1 MNSLHNF
8 SQILLNFNMMK
19 FWLVLI
25 LCFLFTFCHR
35 QKSDRVNEKI
45 QLTYW
50 SANNQYEIN
59 LARVI
64 VAEWNAAH
72 PNIQVI
78 HQSIP
83 ESQSSEEVILSAVVS
98 KTTPDIYS
106 NIWPGDVELYVEAN
120 ALVNLDQFADFDSVT
135 QERFQGDIIEEAR
148 SPNGHIYQIPWKTN
162 PIMIIYNKKMLAAAG
177 FKEFPKTYSDYFK
190 AAEKITQD
198 TNMDGYFDCWI
209 GLTDIRTIWW
219 QRFFD
224 FYSLYIAASGGKT
237 LVKNNQVIFENQAAE
252 QVFGFLQ
259 TVFQKGYFPKEK
271 MAGRSDVFLNGVV
284 ATRFTG
290 PWEITHTEKL
300 KPVGFEYDFAAL
312 PVPDD
317 YNGPR
322 YTYGDFKNIV
332 IFSTSK
338 HPDAAW
344 KFVKFMINRQN
355 DLRLLEISSQLPL
368 RKNILQDS
376 LFYNYFQQNPKMQIF
391 AGQAQYVRGADS
403 SPVLKEIFDAISR
416 EYEACVVY
424 GVKNPR
430 DAVKDA
436 AARARHILK

>member
-1 MNSLHNF
+1 M
-8 SQILLNFNMMK
+8 IKCWLL
-19 FWLVLI
+19 LI
-25 LCFLFTFCHR
+25 LCFLFIFCHR
-35 QKSDRVNEKI
+35 QKSDGAKEKI
-45 QLTYW
+45 KLTYW

-59 LARVI
+59 LARVV

-72 PNIQVI
+72 PDIQVI

-106 NIWPGDVELYVEAN
+106 NIWPGDVELYVEAD
-120 ALVNLDQFADFDSVT
+120 ALVPLDRFADFDSVT
-135 QERFQGDIIEEAR
+135 QERFPGDIIEEAR

-177 FKEFPKTYSDYFK
+177 FAHFPLTYSEYLQ

-198 TNMDGYFDCWI
+198 ANKDGYFDHWM

-252 QVFGFLQ
+252 QVFQFLQ
-259 TVFQKGYFPKEK
+259 TIFQQGYFPKEK
-271 MAGRSDVFLNGVV
+271 VTGRSDVFLGGFV

-290 PWEITHTEKL
+290 PWEITHAEKY
-300 KPVGFEYDFAAL
+300 KPAGFEYDFAAL
-312 PVPDD
+312 PVQDD

-344 KFVKFMINRQN
+344 KFIKFLINRQN

-376 LFYNYFQQNPKMQIF
+376 LYYNYFQQNPKMQIF
-391 AGQAQYVRGADS
+391 ARQAQYVRGADS

>member
-1 MNSLHNF
+1 MRNWMLRIGIF
-8 SQILLNFNMMK
+8 IWVMGLGCQ
-19 FWLVLI
+19 
-25 LCFLFTFCHR
+25 R
-35 QKSDRVNEKI
+35 QPSHEMQTKI
-45 QLTYW
+45 TLTYW

-59 LARVI
+59 LARAV

-106 NIWPGDVELYVEAN
+106 NIWPGDVELYVEAD

-135 QERFQGDIIEEAR
+135 QERFLPDILAEAR

-190 AAEKITQD
+190 AAEKITLD
-198 TNMDGYFDCWI
+198 TNQDGYFDHWM

-224 FYSLYIAASGGKT
+224 FYSLYIAASGGQT
-237 LVKNNQVIFENQAAE
+237 LVKNHQVIFENPAAE
-252 QVFGFLQ
+252 QVFQFLQ
-259 TVFQKGYFPKEK
+259 TIFQKGYFPKEK
-271 MAGRSDVFLNGVV
+271 VTGRSDVFLGGFV

-290 PWEITHTEKL
+290 PWEITHAEKL
-300 KPVGFEYDFAAL
+300 KPAGFEYDFAAL
-312 PVPDD
+312 PVPDA
-317 YNGPR
+317 YHGPR

-338 HPDAAW
+338 YPAAAW
-344 KFVKFMINRQN
+344 KFVKFMINRRN

-376 LFYNYFQQNPKMQIF
+376 LFQDYFRQNPKMQIF
-391 AGQAQYVRGADS
+391 AQQAQYVRGADS

-424 GVKNPR
+424 GVKIPQS
-430 DAVKDA
+430 AVKDA